1 MRLAAFGLLAAFAL
15 FAAGCGGGSS
25 SSSSSMTPLELVSQA
40 VSKTTNADSAK
51 FHMQLTETV
60 GPVGPLTITADG
72 VSDNTTHSARMTMDM
87 ASVAQLVG
95 GGAGDP
101 KDWTGEVIVDGTNA
115 KAVVEYMHLPA
126 FSKLIPGAKQWLKID
141 VNALTKN
148 QGIDFSQFL
157 QTAGG
162 QDPTKAL
169 QMLQSVGD
177 VKEVGKEQVD
187 GVDTTKY
194 SGTLDPQ
201 KLAQKLDAGTFGQV
215 FKRMGTK
222 AIPVSVW
229 IDGDGYVRKLEESM
243 SAQMPGA
250 GTMDLKIAAQ
260 MSDFGTTVDVTPPP
274 ADQTTDLADLMKKK

>member
-1 MRLAAFGLLAAFAL
+1 MRLAATALLAVLAL
-15 FAAGCGGGSS
+15 LAAGCGGG

-40 VSKTTNADSAK
+40 VSKTTKSDSAK

-60 GPVGPLTITADG
+60 GPIGPLTITADG

-87 ASVAQLVG
+87 SSIAQLVG
-95 GGAGDP
+95 GNAGEP

-115 KAVVEYMHLPA
+115 KDIVEYMHLPA
-126 FSKLIPGAKQWLKID
+126 FSKLIPGAKPWLKID
-141 VNALTKN
+141 LNALTKN

-157 QTAGG
+157 QTAGS
-162 QDPTKAL
+162 QDPTQAL
-169 QMLQSVGD
+169 QMLQSVGN

-201 KLAQKLDAGTFGQV
+201 KLAQKFGNAGSFGQI
-215 FKRMGTK
+215 FKQMGTK

-229 IDGDGYVRKLEESM
+229 VDGDGYVRKLEESI
-243 SAQMPGA
+243 SAQVPGT
-250 GTMDLKIAAQ
+250 GTMDLKISAQ